1 MTISVAGS
9 TSLPNCSNT
18 SYHGFNTTCQLNYQ
32 EKIFLGFASVAG
44 VLITGPCLAFA
55 IFYLKKCYI
64 YSPYPML
71 YTLILF
77 LGGVFGTFLSVVGYH
92 LGETLMTFFAY
103 VPLTAC
109 FSCLLA
115 HIGNILLTKRY
126 DCRLRDGVILTVSV
140 LLMIVQLSVLLSA
153 SVDANAKTGPILLWK
168 WELSQCY
175 CHMGLAIITAFGMAL
190 CCCRDYPHGVSVFGV
205 SMASLVLWVF
215 YMCIGGTYDNG
226 ILVPVFI
233 GANAFVF
240 LLMYAIP
247 ELAFLYCNYK
257 FVFSTSGSD
266 TVRLFSDV

>member
-1 MTISVAGS
+1 MGLTHSGS
-9 TSLPNCSNT
+9 TSPLNCTNNT
-18 SYHGFNTTCQLNYQ
+18 GSVNTTCQLDYH
-32 EKIFLGFASVAG
+32 EKIFLGFTSVAG
-44 VLITGPCLAFA
+44 VFLTGPCLVFA

-77 LGGVFGTFLSVVGYH
+77 LCGIIGTFLSVVSYH
-92 LGETLMTFFAY
+92 LGETLMTFFVY

-109 FSCLLA
+109 FSCILA

-126 DCRLRDGVILTVSV
+126 DCRLRDGVILTASV
-140 LLMIVQLSVLLSA
+140 LFMIVQLSVMLSA
-153 SVDANAKTGPILLWK
+153 SVDANAKTGHILLWK
-168 WELSQCY
+168 WKLSHCY
-175 CHMGLAIITAFGMAL
+175 CHMGFAIITAFGMAL

-205 SMASLVLWVF
+205 SMASLVLWIF
-215 YMCIGGTYDNG
+215 YMCIGTYENG
-226 ILVPVFI
+226 ILVSVFI